1 MLSHCDSTDLNM
13 EELTWSWS
21 NGSWIDNYQRDQYLS
36 PLTLWVRI
44 PLRSCVLDTT
54 LCDKACQWLATGR
67 WISPDPMVSSTNKAD
82 RYDITEILLKV
93 ALNIKTMQLS
103 LKLRF
108 SFLRHMCVLFGC
120 LVLASLPSRS
130 RKKETRHAHWVC
142 YLRSDWRR
150 LQLSTLF
157 NNSLTQLRV

>member
-54 LCDKACQWLATGR
+54 LCDKDYQWLAAGR
-67 WISPDPMVSSTNKAD
+67 WFSPVSSTNKTNH
-82 RYDITEILLKV
+82 YDITEIVLKV

-120 LVLASLPSRS
+120 LGLASLLSRS
-130 RKKETRHAHWVC
+130 RKKETRHAHWIC